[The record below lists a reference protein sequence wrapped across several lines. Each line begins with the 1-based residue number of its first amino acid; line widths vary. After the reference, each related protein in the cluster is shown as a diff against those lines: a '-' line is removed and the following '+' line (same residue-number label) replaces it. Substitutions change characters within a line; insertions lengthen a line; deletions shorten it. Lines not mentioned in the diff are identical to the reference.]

1 MAPTSLDRRVL
12 ARGWEPAIFYD
23 VPNQPD
29 LHRGEIVDLLGS
41 LVEKS
46 LVLYENGR
54 YGLLESVRNY
64 GRDRLASA
72 SELEAVSRRHALH
85 IATLLAEAEEG
96 LSGPHQAE
104 WMDLI
109 ERERDNVRGAVDYLL
124 ARKADPE
131 CCRTARAICVS
142 VWKYWSRKG
151 LSLEGLTFLEKASGD
166 DSGDPRQLA
175 AVRSAAGVLA
185 TFRGDTDRARSHL
198 VRALEL
204 RRTIG
209 DEDAV
214 GRTLNNLGML
224 LNNVGEFDAAR
235 KCYAEAL
242 DLFRPGGPSYAYGTM
257 LLNLGNLERYTGRD
271 EEARLVYEE
280 SRAVFRRVS
289 DPEGE
294 ALSLYNL
301 GLMLADHGEHT
312 DAIELYRLALE
323 LFDSIGNERMQ
334 AWTLASLGEATL
346 KLGERDTGEA
356 IFRQSSE
363 LRRRASEP
371 LANAFALE
379 SWAEFLA
386 YDERW
391 GELATLLGCFDSQRE
406 SLALQMTP
414 AQIAAQDR
422 LTGAARSHL
431 GESTFADLFAR
442 GVAYSPIDLLPA

>member
-1 MAPTSLDRRVL
+1 MRRY
-12 ARGWEPAIFYD
+12 EPAIFYD

-64 GRDRLASA
+64 GIDRLVANGEFEDA
-72 SELEAVSRRHALH
+72 GRRHALH
-85 IATLLAEAEEG
+85 IEALVDGAEEG
-96 LSGPHQAE
+96 LSGPQQAE

-109 ERERDNVRGAVDYLL
+109 ERERDNIRGAVDYLL
-124 ARKADPE
+124 ARRADPD
-131 CCRTARAICVS
+131 CRRTARSICVS

-151 LSLEGLTFLEKASGD
+151 LSLEGLGLLEKAIGD
-166 DSGDPRQLA
+166 VPDDPHQLA
-175 AVRSAAGVLA
+175 AVCSAAGVLA
-185 TFRGDTDRARSHL
+185 TFRGDTDRARTHL

-204 RRTIG
+204 RRAIG
-209 DEDAV
+209 DQDAV

-271 EEARLVYEE
+271 DEARLAYEE
-280 SRAVFRRVS
+280 SRAVFRRVG

-301 GLMLADHGEHT
+301 GLMLADHGEQD
-312 DAIELYRLALE
+312 DAIEHYRLALE
-323 LFDSIGNERMQ
+323 LFGSIGNERMQ

-346 KLGERDTGEA
+346 KLGDRDTGES

-386 YDERW
+386 FDGRW
-391 GELATLLGCFDSQRE
+391 AELATLLGCFESQRE
-406 SLALQMTP
+406 ALALQMTP

-422 LTGAARSHL
+422 LTEATRSHL